1 MRETGF
7 LFDDR
12 GFGLN
17 DLSWRDGRGDCCVE
31 KDERETC
38 PKKCGE
44 TWEKKNKN
52 CADAK
57 TAHCCKHVLRGSEA
71 ERTAFAERTGQADL
85 PEAFLDRPYSAS
97 AAGNLALRNYGEL
110 AREVAKTASLVAV
123 TVNSGQIRFV
133 CTGEGP
139 SASGFTDYMQYS
151 TRTVPRCD
159 GIEPPR
165 EESVQARYEIV
176 SAYLQNIRTQ
186 EFVLM
191 DLLYEK
197 FFCQTDIVKSLKLCP
212 VAEKTDLPEHAWLGG
227 YKLMPDYAEAYQIL
241 KDTKLFSDAS
251 DPGLLTAYGMFW
263 YYCIQLGLGEW
274 RKLTGLKQEFENRGI
289 DPISLLSADHPV
301 PRDLKRLFKE
311 AVGSSESFLRN
322 SICRLYLQ
330 RYRPLKN
337 LELISM
343 EPTCRAF
350 LWEQEPQTLP
360 ELAWRMLVLFS
371 AFKRA
376 MNRLEG
382 LCGKRR
388 ELGALLTGEAP
399 YSLEDFFAFQLW
411 ADMFSA
417 CACLRLLEKDR
428 KQYKKLWHSGSE
440 PTVSA
445 RWGTAEEEALRRA
458 GSDCRERIG
467 SVLRAFGMKPE
478 DRWSRRFQAVFDWDA
493 WQFAAGTEDTN

>member
-17 DLSWRDGRGDCCVE
+17 DLRWRDDRGDCCVE
-31 KDERETC
+31 KDEREIC

-52 CADAK
+52 CQDAE

-71 ERTAFAERTGQADL
+71 ERTAFTERTGQSDL

-110 AREVAKTASLVAV
+110 SREVAKTASLVAV
-123 TVNSGQIRFV
+123 TVNSSQIRFV

-139 SASGFTDYMQYS
+139 SASGFTDYLQYS

-159 GIEPPR
+159 RIDPPQ
-165 EESVQARYEIV
+165 EETVYPFYEIV
-176 SAYLQNIRTQ
+176 SSYLQNIRTQ

-251 DPGLLTAYGMFW
+251 DPGLLTAYGMYW
-263 YYCIQLGLGEW
+263 YYCIQLGRGEW
-274 RKLTGLKQEFENRGI
+274 RKLTGLKQEFQSRGI
-289 DPISLLSADHPV
+289 DLILLLTADAPM
-301 PRDLKRLFKE
+301 PRDLKSRFKE

-322 SICRLYLQ
+322 TICRLYLQ
-330 RYRPLKN
+330 KYRPLKN
-337 LELISM
+337 LEHIFMDSN
-343 EPTCRAF
+343 CRPF
-350 LWEQEPQTLP
+350 LWEQEPQTPP

-371 AFKRA
+371 VCKRS
-376 MNRLEG
+376 MNRLEA
-382 LCGKRR
+382 LCEKNR
-388 ELGALLTGEAP
+388 ELGALLTGEGT
-399 YSLEDFFAFQLW
+399 YSLEDFSAFQIW
-411 ADMFSA
+411 ADMSSA
-417 CACLRLLEKDR
+417 FACLRILEKDR
-428 KQYKKLWHSGSE
+428 KKYKKLWHGAAE
-440 PTVSA
+440 ATGCA
-445 RWGTAEEEALRRA
+445 RWGRAEEDWLENACK
-458 GSDCRERIG
+458 DCRERID
-467 SVLRAFGMKPE
+467 SVLRDFRMKPE